1 MENKLTLAQLET
13 YLWGAADILRG
24 NMDASE
30 YKDYIFGMLFL
41 HRLSDSF
48 DEERERIIKFYT
60 KKGKSEKEA
69 EKLADDEDEYTNTFF
84 IPERARWSY
93 IKNQDITQ

>member
-1 MENKLTLAQLET
+1 
-13 YLWGAADILRG
+13 
-24 NMDASE
+24 MDASE

-60 KKGKSEKEA
+60 KKGNLKRKPRNLPITKRNSERNSNDFNHEIHEIH
-69 EKLADDEDEYTNTFF
+69 EK
-84 IPERARWSY
+84 
-93 IKNQDITQ
+93 